1 MNNTGE
7 NKMLM
12 RNSIWLILGAIAL
25 AALKPDIAETNTILL
40 IVLVESLALALSG
53 IALFVYSRI
62 DFTKDRISTNIGLI
76 FLGVHICIG
85 LVVVG
90 VYLAQI

>member
-1 MNNTGE
+1 M
-7 NKMLM
+7 KYDLIL
-12 RNSIWLILGAIAL
+12 RNSIWIILGSMAL
-25 AALKPDIAETNTILL
+25 LVMKPDIAEINTILL
-40 IVLVESLALALSG
+40 IILIESVALALSG

-62 DFTKDRISTNIGLI
+62 DFTREMITSNIGLI

-90 VYLAQI
+90 VYIVQL